1 MKKIVRRILVLL
13 LIFIGGV
20 AGFSCLLNN
29 KNTDNRT
36 DFQTPTVPCMAML
49 LGETEVNRMYGY
61 AETMQTDYMRDTL
74 TPMGTDKTLAVSI
87 TPYGSEVD
95 SLVYEVRTSDG
106 SKVIENNKIKRF
118 HEQADGTLTAEF
130 TLQKSILMNQEY
142 SLVFTLNTEK
152 GSWNYYTRVIQR
164 AGLNTQKYIDFVN
177 NFYQKAV
184 TQNEKGDLSTY
195 LETDDSPGNNS
206 FNNLNIHAS
215 LNMVSWGN
223 LAPEISRP
231 GIPSIK
237 DINENTGSVSIT
249 YYITAENGEG
259 DIERYQVEEFFRMRY
274 DQTRVRL
281 LDFNRSAKQILTAE
295 QTIVAGGRLNLGVT
309 GNDVQYKADTEGN
322 IVAFVQQGDLW
333 SYHVKNNKLVRIFS
347 FRDTGSNDERNDYTQ
362 HDIEI
367 VRVSKNGDVDFIL
380 YGYMNRGGHEGQVG
394 TAVYHYSAEKNVI
407 EEKFFLTSTK
417 SFEFLKQEIGEFAY
431 ASKNGNL
438 YLLFENALYCFNME
452 DKSYTVIQE
461 GMDREYFYVSENGR
475 YAAWMEGM
483 DPYHADNLILMDLE
497 TGEQEKIS
505 GENGSKIRIFGFIN
519 NDMVYGL
526 ANEGDIL
533 GSGSQ
538 TQFGMYEVRIQ
549 NRKGEVKKSYHQD
562 GYYVTNIV
570 FQDNLIQL
578 ERARKEGDTYVA
590 VGNEQILNN
599 VRDKED
605 ETFSV
610 VMLTTERQANITG
623 IQFASTDV
631 KEPLTVVAKFME
643 NTRDNVL
650 TMEKQETEE
659 EAYYVYALGKLW
671 GIYKNAA
678 DAVKAADE
686 NMGVVLNQNQQYLW
700 ERGNSKD
707 QGNIELG
714 DIPEAVKSASPD
726 AAALKEAVRNTGTVA
741 DLTGCTLDQILY
753 EISYQRPVVTKIE
766 GGQVRVIVGFDLYN
780 MYLYDPQTKET
791 KPMGLQDSKKAFEE
805 NGNVFICYI
814 DLPAE

>member
-20 AGFSCLLNN
+20 VGFSCLLNS

-36 DFQTPTVPCMAML
+36 EFQTPAVPCMAML
-49 LGETEVNRMYGY
+49 LGDTEINRMYGY
-61 AETMQTDYMRDTL
+61 SENMQTDYMRDTL
-74 TPMGTDKTLAVSI
+74 TPVGTDKTLAVSI
-87 TPYGSEVD
+87 TPYGREVD

-106 SKVIENNKIKRF
+106 SKVIENNKIKKF
-118 HEQADGTLTAEF
+118 QEQADGTLTAEF

-152 GSWNYYTRVIQR
+152 ESWNYYTRVIQR

-206 FNNLNIHAS
+206 FNDLNIHAS

-237 DINENTGSVSIT
+237 DINENTGSISIT

-281 LDFNRSAKQILTAE
+281 LDFHRSAKQILTTE

-309 GNDVQYKADTEGN
+309 DSDIQYKADTKGN

-333 SYHVKNNKLVRIFS
+333 SYHVENNKLVRIFS
-347 FRDTGSNDERNDYTQ
+347 FRGTGSNDERNDYSQ
-362 HDIEI
+362 HDIKI

-380 YGYMNRGGHEGQVG
+380 YGYMNRGDHEGQVG

-417 SFEFLKQEIGEFAY
+417 SFEFLKQEVGEFAY
-431 ASKNGNL
+431 ASKDGKL
-438 YLLFENALYCFNME
+438 YLLISDTLYCFNME
-452 DKSYTVIQE
+452 DKSYTAIQE
-461 GMDREYFYVSENGR
+461 GMDREYFYVSESGR

-483 DPYHADNLILMDLE
+483 NPYDAEHLILMDLE

-505 GENGSKIRIFGFIN
+505 GESGSKIRLCGFIN

-526 ANEGDIL
+526 AKNEDIL
-533 GSGSQ
+533 GTESQ
-538 TQFGMYEVRIQ
+538 PQFGMYEVRIQ
-549 NRKGEVKKSYHQD
+549 DNKGEVKKSYHQD
-562 GYYVTNIV
+562 GYYVTDVV

-578 ERARKEGDTYVA
+578 ERARREGETYVPA
-590 VGNEQILNN
+590 GNEQILNN

-623 IQFASTDV
+623 IQFASADV
-631 KEPLTVVAKFME
+631 KEPLTVGAKFME
-643 NTRDNVL
+643 TTRDHVL
-650 TMEKQETEE
+650 TMETQETGED
-659 EAYYVYALGKLW
+659 AYYVYALGKLW
-671 GIYKNAA
+671 GIYENAA
-678 DAVKAADE
+678 EAVKAADE

-700 ERGNSKD
+700 ERGNAKD
-707 QGNIELG
+707 QGEIALS
-714 DIPEAVKSASPD
+714 DIPEAVKEGVTD
-726 AAALKEAVRNTGTVA
+726 IDALKEAVRNMGTVA
-741 DLTGCTLDQILY
+741 DLTGCTLDQVLY
-753 EISYQRPVVTKIE
+753 EVSYQRPVITRIE
-766 GGQVRVIVGFDLYN
+766 EGQIRVIVGFDLYN
-780 MYLYDPQTKET
+780 TYLYDPNTKET
-791 KPMGLQDSKKAFEE
+791 KPMGLQDSKKTFEE
-805 NGNVFICYI
+805 NGNVFISYM
-814 DLPAE
+814 DTPEE